1 MEQKRRGRL
10 WLSVLLVSVMATS
23 SACSSSGAKDPKSA
37 GEKAPAS
44 SAAAGASQ
52 TPVKVVGL
60 NCNATFDRKTP
71 EEKHVHDIIQ
81 EKTGADVNI
90 VFSEAGQC
98 VTKRNLMLSSGEQ
111 LEFAEMSIADAIQA
125 YNDGVILSLNDLL
138 DKLGPNLKKN
148 VVPAAFERVTYKN
161 QILGIPIETPV
172 ITPNALQIRTDWL
185 AKLNLTMP
193 KTIDDYEKILEAFK
207 TGDPDGNG
215 KADTYALSTGSGGNI
230 DMLEYVFA
238 PFFMPAATEWW
249 KDTDGKIKPP
259 ELHPSYKEMMAKFVE
274 WQKKGYIWPDMLL
287 STAPKQ
293 QELIAQNKAGT
304 VAATFSGTI
313 INAVEVLRK
322 TVPDVQYVPVAL
334 EGKGINKLPASP
346 AATSAWVIFKKN
358 ASPETVMKYFDYQA
372 TPEGSDLVYFGVEGE
387 NYNRGT
393 NNTVEF
399 IAEDKSDLSKAKY
412 YAKYKTVFINWPG
425 SPVWAANTWTH
436 QEYNLKREQV
446 NKLPRFEPIDAKVL
460 YDNSKWKSFSK
471 LTDLKTYWKEQK
483 VKVFNGEIPV
493 ENWDS
498 IVKKWLEIGGQQMI
512 DDRNEQ
518 FAAAAK

>member
-1 MEQKRRGRL
+1 
-10 WLSVLLVSVMATS
+10 
-23 SACSSSGAKDPKSA
+23 
-37 GEKAPAS
+37 
-44 SAAAGASQ
+44 
-52 TPVKVVGL
+52 
-60 NCNATFDRKTP
+60 
-71 EEKHVHDIIQ
+71 
-81 EKTGADVNI
+81 
-90 VFSEAGQC
+90 
-98 VTKRNLMLSSGEQ
+98 
-111 LEFAEMSIADAIQA
+111 
-125 YNDGVILSLNDLL
+125 
-138 DKLGPNLKKN
+138 
-148 VVPAAFERVTYKN
+148 
-161 QILGIPIETPV
+161 
-172 ITPNALQIRTDWL
+172 
-185 AKLNLTMP
+185 
-193 KTIDDYEKILEAFK
+193 
-207 TGDPDGNG
+207 
-215 KADTYALSTGSGGNI
+215 
-230 DMLEYVFA
+230 MLEYVFA

-249 KDTDGKIKPP
+249 QDTDGKIKPP
-259 ELHPSYKEMMAKFVE
+259 ELHPSYKDMMAKFVE

-322 TVPDVQYVPVAL
+322 TVPDAQYVPVAL
-334 EGKGINKLPASP
+334 EGKGINKLPASA

-358 ASPETVMKYFDYQA
+358 ASPETVMKYFDFQA

-387 NYNRGT
+387 NYNRGA
-393 NNTVEF
+393 NNTIEF

-425 SPVWAANTWTH
+425 KPVWSANTWVH

-446 NKLPRFEPIDAKVL
+446 HKLPRFEPIDAKVL

-471 LTDLKTYWKEQK
+471 LTDLKTYWSEQK
-483 VKVFNGEIPV
+483 IKVFNGEIPV

>member
-1 MEQKRRGRL
+1 MEQKRMPRL
-10 WLSVLLVSVMATS
+10 WLSILIVSVMATS
-23 SACSSSGAKDPKSA
+23 TACSSSNTKDPKGTGDSTPT
-37 GEKAPAS
+37 K
-44 SAAAGASQ
+44 GA
-52 TPVKVVGL
+52 PVKVVGL

-71 EEKHVHDIIQ
+71 EEKHVHDILQ

-111 LEFAEMSIADAIQA
+111 LEFAEMSITDAIQA

-138 DKLGPNLKKN
+138 DKYGPNLKKN
-148 VVPAAFERVTYKN
+148 VVPAAFEKVTYKN

-185 AKLNLTMP
+185 AKLNLSMP
-193 KTIDDYEKILEAFK
+193 KTVDDYEKIMEAFK

-215 KADTYALSTGSGGNI
+215 KADTYALSTGSGGRI

-238 PFFMPAATEWW
+238 PFFQPAATAWW
-249 KDTDGKIKPP
+249 KDSDGKIKPP
-259 ELHPSYKEMMAKFVE
+259 ELHPSYKDMMAKFVE
-274 WQKKGYIWPDMLL
+274 WKKRGYIWPDMVL

-304 VAATFSGTI
+304 VAASFSGTI

-322 TVPDVQYVPVAL
+322 TVPDAQYVPVAL
-334 EGKGINKLPASP
+334 EGKGINKLPAAP

-358 ASPETVMKYFDYQA
+358 ASPEAVMKYFDYQA

-387 NYNRGT
+387 NFTRGT
-393 NNTVEF
+393 NKLVEF
-399 IAEDKSDLSKAKY
+399 VADDKTDLSKAKY

-425 SPVWAANTWTH
+425 SPVWPANTWVH
-436 QEYNLKREQV
+436 QEYNLKRDQV
-446 NKLPRFEPIDAKVL
+446 HKLPRFDPIDAKVL
-460 YDNSKWKSFSK
+460 YDTSKWKSFSK
-471 LTDLKTYWKEQK
+471 LTDLNTYWSEQK
-483 VKVFNGEIPV
+483 IKVFNGEIPV

-512 DDRNEQ
+512 DDKNEQ